1 MTQIDFYIIAE
12 NSHRDMNQMVCRLCE
27 KALAQKMNVLIYT
40 RSAAQAQQLDDLL
53 WTFKPDSF
61 IPHNN
66 QFDGLEEDDSFSYP
80 VLIST
85 DANTDATTFIGS
97 KKIMSQYNQLLINL
111 TTDTPPF
118 FQQFERIA
126 EMVGNNNEEKEIA
139 RSRYRSYRQKGLT
152 LNKYDL

>member
-1 MTQIDFYIIAE
+1 MTQIDFYILAE

-61 IPHNN
+61 IPHTS
-66 QFDGLEEDDSFSYP
+66 QFNGLEGDDSYSYP
-80 VLIST
+80 VLISS
-85 DANTDATTFIGS
+85 DSATDATTFSGN

-111 TTDTPPF
+111 TSTPPPF

-126 EMVGNNNEEKEIA
+126 EMVGNNNEEKETA
-139 RSRYRSYRQKGLT
+139 RNRYRWYREKGLT